1 MSATNTNIQAEK
13 INFQLRAIE
22 LLDFNLNH
30 PGHLLQELS
39 TFHFDLN
46 IEHKIN
52 TDKKVIFVVND
63 IQILNESRTFNLGS
77 IKVNCA
83 FEIENLMDFVDSK
96 KNTLNLPDQISNML
110 NSITISTT
118 RGIMFSQFKGTFL
131 HNAYL
136 PVIDPQ
142 SFISQVE

>member
-22 LLDFNLNH
+22 LLDFTLNH

-52 TDKKVIFVVND
+52 TDKKVIFVVNN
-63 IQILNESRTFNLGS
+63 IQILNESRDFNLGS

-96 KNTLNLPDQISNML
+96 KNTLNLPDQTIIML

-131 HNAYL
+131 HHAYL
-136 PVIDPQ
+136 PIIDPQ
-142 SFISQVE
+142 SFIPQIE